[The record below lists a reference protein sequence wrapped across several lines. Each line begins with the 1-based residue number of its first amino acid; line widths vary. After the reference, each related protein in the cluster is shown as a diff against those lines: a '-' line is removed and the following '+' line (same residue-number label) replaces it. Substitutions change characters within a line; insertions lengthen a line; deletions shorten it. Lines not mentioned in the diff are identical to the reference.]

1 MSNAPTPPRT
11 APLDLPAEEFR
22 RLGHRLVDDLA
33 AHLEGIRTTRVTT
46 GARPAELR
54 ALLRGDRPL
63 PAEGRPAD
71 AVLAEATRLV
81 LDQSLYIGH
90 PMFQGYVVGSPS
102 PLGALGDLLASTVD
116 PNVGGY
122 VLAPIASE
130 IERQS
135 VRWIAE
141 FLGYDPNCGG
151 LLVSGGNMANFVG
164 FLAGRRAILGP
175 DFRKRGVAGV
185 GRVAIY
191 GTDETHTWIDKA
203 ADLFGHGGDA
213 IRKVPLDDQY
223 RMDVDALR
231 RMIREDRAAGVRP
244 IMIIGNAG
252 TVSTGAIDPLVDMAA
267 VAKEEGLWFHVDG
280 AYGGVA
286 AALPEATADHK
297 ALALADSIA
306 VDPHKWLYAPIECG
320 CALVRTPQQLLD
332 TFSYRPPYYH
342 IDEQDEVPPIFYFE
356 YGMQNSRGFRALKV
370 WLQLQQA
377 GRAGYE
383 AMIREDCRLAR
394 VLFEACAAHPGIEA
408 LTSGLSI
415 TTFRWAPAA
424 LRTGRPDDEARL
436 DAFNTKL
443 VERLQAEGRL
453 FVSNAVVNGRYALR
467 SCIVN
472 FRTTEADVR
481 AIPGIVAECAT
492 RLEAAESLTTGR

>member
-1 MSNAPTPPRT
+1 MTTTPPRV
-11 APLDLPAEEFR
+11 APLDLSAEEFR

-33 AHLEGIRTTRVTT
+33 AHLSGIRTARVTT

-54 ALLRGDRPL
+54 ALLGGDRPL
-63 PAEGRPAD
+63 PALGMPAD
-71 AVLAEATRLV
+71 RLLADATRLV
-81 LDQSLYIGH
+81 LEQSLYIGH
-90 PMFQGYVVGSPS
+90 PMFQGYVVGSPA
-102 PLGALGDLLASTVD
+102 PLGALGDLLASIID

-122 VLAPIASE
+122 VLAPIATE

-141 FLGYDPNCGG
+141 LLGYDPDCGG

-164 FLAGRRAILGP
+164 FLAGRRAVLGP
-175 DFRKRGVAGV
+175 DFRKDGVAGA
-185 GRVAIY
+185 GRVAVY
-191 GTDETHTWIDKA
+191 CTDETHTWIDKA
-203 ADLFGHGGDA
+203 ADLFGHGADTV
-213 IRKVPLDDQY
+213 RKVPLDAHY
-223 RMDVDALR
+223 RMDVAALR
-231 RMIREDRAAGVRP
+231 RMLREDRAAGLRP
-244 IMIIGNAG
+244 IMVIGNAG
-252 TVSTGAIDPLVDMAA
+252 TVSTGAIDPLLEIAA
-267 VAKEEGLWFHVDG
+267 VAREEGLWFHVDG
-280 AYGGVA
+280 AYGGFA
-286 AALPEATADHK
+286 AALPEATADHR

-306 VDPHKWLYAPIECG
+306 IDPHKWLYAPIECG
-320 CALVRTPQQLLD
+320 CALVRTPRHLLD

-342 IDEQDEVPPIFYFE
+342 IDEEDDVPPIFYFE
-356 YGMQNSRGFRALKV
+356 YGLQNSRGFRALKV

-394 VLFEACAAHPGIEA
+394 VLSEACAAHPDIETLA
-408 LTSGLSI
+408 GGLSI
-415 TTFRWAPAA
+415 TTFRWAPTA

-436 DAFNTKL
+436 NAFNTRL

-453 FVSNAVVNGRYALR
+453 FVSNAVVGGKYALR

-481 AIPGIVAECAT
+481 AIPGLVAECAA
-492 RLEAAESLTTGR
+492 RLEGAQALTTGR